1 MLTLNCR
8 GLGFSQGTFLE
19 KERAMR
25 LLFACLAVFCLCLPA
40 TAQEEPIQNTIQSQ
54 IDAFLKDDF
63 VTAFNYASPNIKGI
77 FGSAERFGQMVSQG
91 YPMVHRP
98 SAVEMLELREIEG
111 RLWQRVLVTDAA
123 GRGHLL
129 EYQMIETAE
138 GWKINGVELLK
149 SDGLGV

>member
-1 MLTLNCR
+1 
-8 GLGFSQGTFLE
+8 LE

-25 LLFACLAVFCLCLPA
+25 FLLACMIAIGLCLPA
-40 TAQEEPIQNTIQSQ
+40 AAQEEPIRNTIQSQ
-54 IDAFLKDDF
+54 FDAFLKDDF
-63 VTAFNYASPNIKGI
+63 PAAFGFASPNIQGI
-77 FGSAERFGQMVSQG
+77 FGTAERFGQMVTQG

-98 SAVEMLELREIEG
+98 SAVEMLDLREVEG

-129 EYQMIETAE
+129 EYQMIETPE

>member
-1 MLTLNCR
+1 
-8 GLGFSQGTFLE
+8 
-19 KERAMR
+19 MR
-25 LLFACLAVFCLCLPA
+25 LLFACLAVICFCLPVA
-40 TAQEEPIQNTIQSQ
+40 AQEEPIQNTIQSQ

-63 VTAFNYASPNIKGI
+63 ETAFEYASPNIKGI

-98 SAVEMLELREIEG
+98 SAVEMLDLREIEG